1 MKPIDIDLRLLEIF
15 CCVYEKG
22 SISKSSDCLHL
33 SQSTMCYMSLCAVA
47 NPAAG
52 IAGYRLTSD
61 EVINLMKQ
69 KEEEIGRVII
79 EFVKRLPEERN
90 CGCDKILDGAEV

>member
-1 MKPIDIDLRLLEIF
+1 MIEWLGGDVVGMTGFPEVALARELTL
-15 CCVYEKG
+15 
-22 SISKSSDCLHL
+22 
-33 SQSTMCYMSLCAVA
+33 CYMSLCVVA

-52 IAGYRLTSD
+52 IAGYRLSS
-61 EVINLMKQ
+61 VVVLILMKQ
-69 KEEEIGRVII
+69 MEVEIGWVIF